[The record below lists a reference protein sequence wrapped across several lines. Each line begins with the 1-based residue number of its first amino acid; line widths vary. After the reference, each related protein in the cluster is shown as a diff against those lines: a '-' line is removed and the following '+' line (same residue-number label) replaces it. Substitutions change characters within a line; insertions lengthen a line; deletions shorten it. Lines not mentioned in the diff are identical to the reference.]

1 MMLSVVIPLNCE
13 GSHLRASLTT
23 VRRHLVGLNVPYEL
37 VLVDDG
43 STDDTWQVIRGLCRE
58 LPEVRALRLS
68 RNFGKEAALS
78 AGLEAARGDAV
89 IVMDGDLQHPPDV
102 IPEMVRLWSEEGID
116 VVDAVKQQRAAER
129 LPRRCGSRLFS
140 FLMRKLSG
148 FDLSGASDFKL
159 LDRKVVDAWLRM
171 EERQL
176 FYRGMIEWLGFSH
189 ARIPFEVDR
198 RTGGTSGWSMIGLF
212 WYAVTALTSFS
223 SLPLHV
229 VTLAGAMFL
238 LVAVA
243 LGCWSLVRWFSGTAL
258 SGFTTVILLQL
269 FIGSILMVSLGII
282 GQYLAHIYAEV
293 KRRPRY
299 VVAEKI
305 LENVAEG
312 QPPAMRLKAAG

>member
-1 MMLSVVIPLNCE
+1 MLSIVIPLNCE
-13 GSHLRASLTT
+13 GSHLRASLAT
-23 VRRHLVGLNVPYEL
+23 VRRHLQTVGLPYEF

-43 STDDTWQVIRGLCRE
+43 STDGTWEVIRGLCDE
-58 LPEVRALRLS
+58 FPQVRALRLS

-89 IVMDGDLQHPPDV
+89 IVIDGDLQHPPGL

-116 VVDAVKQQRAAER
+116 VVDAVKQQRAAEL

-159 LDRKVVDAWLRM
+159 LDRKVVDAWLRL

-189 ARIPFEVDR
+189 ARIPFEVDQ
-198 RTGGTSGWSMIGLF
+198 RTGGASRWSMIGLF

-223 SLPLHV
+223 SLPLHI
-229 VTLAGAMFL
+229 VTLTGGSFL
-238 LVAVA
+238 LVAVT
-243 LGCWSLVRWFSGTAL
+243 LGCWSLVRWALGTAIG
-258 SGFTTVILLQL
+258 GFTTVILLQL

-299 VVAEKI
+299 VVAERI
-305 LENVAEG
+305 CENVTEN
-312 QPPAMRLKAAG
+312 QQPAMHLKAAG